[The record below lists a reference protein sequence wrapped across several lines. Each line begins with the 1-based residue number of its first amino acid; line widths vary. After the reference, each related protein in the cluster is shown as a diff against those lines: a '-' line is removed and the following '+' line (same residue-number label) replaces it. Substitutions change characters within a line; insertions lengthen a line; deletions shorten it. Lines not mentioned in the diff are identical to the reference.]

1 MSTPRIKVAVHA
13 EDPIS
18 RVGVVAQLRVQP
30 ELRLLDNDG
39 LDGNDG
45 RDGENPDVVVLVADE
60 IDQNVIQQM
69 RRIQRSIQSR
79 ILLVP
84 KRIDTQQLIEAAEC
98 GVTGV
103 VRRVDA
109 TADELTRAITRVA
122 RGGGDLPE
130 DLVAQLMGTVS
141 RLQSKVLGHQGL
153 LATGMSRR
161 ELDILKL
168 VAEGFDTAGIAAKL
182 SYSERLIKLELSEIY
197 TRFHLRNRSHAV
209 AYAMR
214 QGLI

>member
-1 MSTPRIKVAVHA
+1 MSTSRIKVAVHA

-18 RVGVVAQLRVQP
+18 RAGVVGQLRVQP
-30 ELRLLDNDG
+30 ELRLLDDDE
-39 LDGNDG
+39 LD
-45 RDGENPDVVVLVADE
+45 RENPDVVVLVVDE
-60 IDQNVIQQM
+60 VDENVIQQM

-84 KRIDTQQLIEAAEC
+84 RRIDTQQLFDAAEC

-103 VRRVDA
+103 VRRLDA
-109 TADELTRAITRVA
+109 TADKLTRAITRVA

-141 RLQSKVLGHQGL
+141 RLQSEVLGPQGL
-153 LATGMSRR
+153 LATGMSQR
-161 ELDILKL
+161 EVDILKL
-168 VAEGFDTAGIAAKL
+168 VAAGFDTAEIAAKL
-182 SYSERLIKLELSEIY
+182 SYSERWIKKLLNDIY
-197 TRFHLRNRSHAV
+197 TRLHLRNRSHAV

-214 QGLI
+214 HGLI

>member
-30 ELRLLDNDG
+30 ELRLIDNDE
-39 LDGNDG
+39 L
-45 RDGENPDVVVLVADE
+45 DGENPDVVVLVADE

-130 DLVAQLMGTVS
+130 DLVAQLMGTAS
-141 RLQSKVLGHQGL
+141 RLQSKVLGPQGL
-153 LATGMSRR
+153 IATGMSHR

-168 VAEGFDTAGIAAKL
+168 VAEGFDTAEIAAKL

-214 QGLI
+214 LGLI